1 MATVN
6 IGQGN
11 AGDQF
16 YRYKMPR
23 LQAKVGPILRVGP
36 EFQSSPLPPNGDHGI
51 QFRWLQVEGRGNG
64 IKTCVV
70 NNVEIAKALER
81 PPECKPV
88 VGAFSYG
95 SCIDTH

>member
-23 LQAKVGPILRVGP
+23 LQAKVGPVLRVGL
-36 EFQSSPLPPNGDHGI
+36 EFQCPPLPVDDDHCI
-51 QFRWLQVEGRGNG
+51 QSRWLQVEGRGNG

-88 VGAFSYG
+88 E
-95 SCIDTH
+95 

>member
-23 LQAKVGPILRVGP
+23 LQAKVEPVLRIGLQSRDRRYILLTIVK
-36 EFQSSPLPPNGDHGI
+36 FSLAD
-51 QFRWLQVEGRGNG
+51 FRWREEATVSRR
-64 IKTCVV
+64 VW
-70 NNVEIAKALER
+70 
-81 PPECKPV
+81 
-88 VGAFSYG
+88 
-95 SCIDTH
+95 

>member
-23 LQAKVGPILRVGP
+23 LQAKVGPVLRFGL
-36 EFQSSPLPPNGDHGI
+36 ELQSPPLQVRGDHGI
-51 QFRWLQVEGRGNG
+51 QSRWLQVEGRGNG

-88 VGAFSYG
+88 SAS
-95 SCIDTH
+95 SS

>member
-23 LQAKVGPILRVGP
+23 LQAKVEPVFRVDL
-36 EFQSSPLPPNGDHGI
+36 EFQSSPLHVIPDHGI
-51 QFRWLQVEGRGNG
+51 QSLL
-64 IKTCVV
+64 
-70 NNVEIAKALER
+70 IAGGGKR
-81 PPECKPV
+81 QRYQDVCGKQ
-88 VGAFSYG
+88 
-95 SCIDTH
+95 C

>member
-23 LQAKVGPILRVGP
+23 LQAKVGPVLRFGL
-36 EFQSSPLPPNGDHGI
+36 ELQSPPLQVRGDHGI
-51 QFRWLQVEGRGNG
+51 QSRWLQVEGRGNG

-88 VGAFSYG
+88 E
-95 SCIDTH
+95 

>member
-23 LQAKVGPILRVGP
+23 LQAKVGPVLRVGLD
-36 EFQSSPLPPNGDHGI
+36 FQYSPLPVNGDYGI
-51 QFRWLQVEGRGNG
+51 QFFAGCRWREEATVSRR
-64 IKTCVV
+64 VW
-70 NNVEIAKALER
+70 
-81 PPECKPV
+81 
-88 VGAFSYG
+88 
-95 SCIDTH
+95 

>member
-1 MATVN
+1 MATIN
-6 IGQGN
+6 IGQSN

-23 LQAKVGPILRVGP
+23 LQAKVSL
-36 EFQSSPLPPNGDHGI
+36 PLYDWRPTAARLESLLVSFGAC
-51 QFRWLQVEGRGNG
+51 FQVEGRGNG

-81 PPECKPV
+81 PPECKLACLAV
-88 VGAFSYG
+88 VTS
-95 SCIDTH
+95 SD

>member
-23 LQAKVGPILRVGP
+23 LQAKVGPVLRAGV
-36 EFQSSPLPPNGDHGI
+36 EFQWSSLHVNGDHSI
-51 QFRWLQVEGRGNG
+51 
-64 IKTCVV
+64 
-70 NNVEIAKALER
+70 
-81 PPECKPV
+81 
-88 VGAFSYG
+88 
-95 SCIDTH
+95 

>member
-23 LQAKVGPILRVGP
+23 LQAKVGPVLRV
-36 EFQSSPLPPNGDHGI
+36 ELEVQCSPLHV
-51 QFRWLQVEGRGNG
+51 RLWYSVLL
-64 IKTCVV
+64 T
-70 NNVEIAKALER
+70 
-81 PPECKPV
+81 
-88 VGAFSYG
+88 VGGGKRQRYQDVCG
-95 SCIDTH
+95 KQC